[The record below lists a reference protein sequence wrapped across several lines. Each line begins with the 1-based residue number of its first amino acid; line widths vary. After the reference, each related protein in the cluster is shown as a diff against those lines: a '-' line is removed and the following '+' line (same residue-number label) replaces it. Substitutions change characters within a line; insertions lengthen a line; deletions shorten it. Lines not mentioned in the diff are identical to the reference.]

1 MKLAL
6 RRIPFVLMVAIGG
19 SYVLLR
25 TVLPILSLFHVDIE
39 INDNAVVFLYFA
51 TRAAFWTAFA
61 AAFMIWRKGITRRY
75 LRGNQAQLENVCQQL
90 SAMPIRYLGTT
101 LPRKFRE
108 QALQIGSLYFV
119 PEENAPADC
128 AARAAEITEPLFA
141 ALTESEKKA
150 LFRLFPA
157 TGGKAVL
164 SEARRIGLARKGQYR
179 VAERQ
184 GKPVLFPARQNPR
197 FEGTGMVAPN
207 CAQPGVVRVSTGGCK
222 E

>member
-25 TVLPILSLFHVDIE
+25 AILPILSSFHVDIE
-39 INDNAVVFLYFA
+39 IHNAVVFWYFA
-51 TRAAFWTAFA
+51 DRAAFWITLA
-61 AAFMIWRKGITRRY
+61 ASFMIWRKGITRRY

-108 QALQIGSLYFV
+108 QALQIGPLYFV
-119 PEENAPADC
+119 PEKNAPADC

-141 ALTESEKKA
+141 ALTEKRKKA

-184 GKPVLFPARQNPR
+184 GKPVLFPVGRTRAL
-197 FEGTGMVAPN
+197 
-207 CAQPGVVRVSTGGCK
+207 K
-222 E
+222 ERAWWPPIALSPVWFV